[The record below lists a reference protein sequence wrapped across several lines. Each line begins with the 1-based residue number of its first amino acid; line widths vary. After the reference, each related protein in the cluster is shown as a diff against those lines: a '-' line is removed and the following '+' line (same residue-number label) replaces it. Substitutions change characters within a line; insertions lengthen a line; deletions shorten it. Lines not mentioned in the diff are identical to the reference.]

1 LSFVSALLLDTPTAW
16 DYTRDIATMVLAVA
30 SIVVAV
36 LVFTYQKT
44 QDRNAASESAR
55 QLNRTTRLEWVRLL
69 IIEPNR
75 DYILD
80 FFQRLEKSLQKV
92 NHDHLSFDQQIEIAS
107 ELDGLFREFD
117 RRFLSYFD
125 SISLLDGSS
134 PHRQLIE
141 ALQEGLTVEL
151 DKFVGSDYVLFHRRM
166 VQDVIK
172 CRNQFLAALYALASQ
187 EQKSS

>member
-1 LSFVSALLLDTPTAW
+1 MRLAGALLLDAPTGW

-44 QDRNAASESAR
+44 QDRNAAAESAR

-75 DYILD
+75 DYILE
-80 FFQRLEKSLQKV
+80 FFRRLENSLQKV
-92 NHDHLSFDQQIEIAS
+92 NHDHLSLDHKIEIAS
-107 ELDGLFREFD
+107 EFDGLFREFD

-125 SISLLDGSS
+125 SISLIAGAS

-141 ALQEGLTVEL
+141 ALQEKLTVEV
-151 DKFVGSDYVLFHRRM
+151 DNFVGADYVLFHRRM
-166 VQDVIK
+166 VQSVIK

-187 EQKSS
+187 EQQ